1 MQSIVK
7 EDQRNRMTSKVAYDR
22 SEETPLLV
30 NKDNCEDI
38 KLRYPRWLTFSVLI
52 SIPFLHMLSYILS
65 LYVIGQYT
73 YVYFL
78 EEKFPGVPH
87 SLSGSLSSCN
97 INKSSIAY
105 FIESSI
111 QQTSAKWA
119 IYTNLAFIIPS
130 VLININLAT
139 YSDVHGRKLFF
150 IVPLAGTIIKNILCA
165 VGMYYKMNVRLMLI
179 FYMIEACTGSW
190 VASLSMSFCFVADTT
205 TPGKGR
211 SLIISLLDGGV
222 GLGAIGASFLSG
234 YLITWTNGY
243 HYPQF
248 MAVIIAI
255 IPFLCVLTMVQETLP
270 ISRRRS
276 NVSILQN
283 IQRVFDCYRSNFSPF
298 GKRWVFVV
306 LIITFAMSA
315 LTVLSRTSVD
325 SLYFVSAPFCWSSIT
340 IGLYTGIRIVL
351 WNIGG
356 VILII
361 ILQICTTDE
370 VISLVGCITT
380 TAALIIQGL
389 AKTNFMMYI
398 AALSSIGCIVTMPMI
413 RGIMSKMTPPEKQGS
428 IFAGV
433 AAVESFSSLF
443 GTVIIGIIYDSTV
456 TIYRGLTFLIWAGI
470 GGIGIILSLILIMEK
485 RNRPA
490 VNQTSRSNIVI
501 KVDSLVTGE

>member
-7 EDQRNRMTSKVAYDR
+7 DDQRNRMTSKIAYDR

-38 KLRYPRWLTFSVLI
+38 KLRYPRWLTFSILI

-222 GLGAIGASFLSG
+222 GLGAIGASLLSG

-243 HYPQF
+243 HYPQL

-315 LTVLSRTSVD
+315 LTVLSRASVD

-340 IGLYTGIRIVL
+340 IGLYTGIRTVL

-389 AKTNFMMYI
+389 AKTNLMMYI
-398 AALSSIGCIVTMPMI
+398 GM
-413 RGIMSKMTPPEKQGS
+413 
-428 IFAGV
+428 
-433 AAVESFSSLF
+433 
-443 GTVIIGIIYDSTV
+443 Y
-456 TIYRGLTFLIWAGI
+456 Y
-470 GGIGIILSLILIMEK
+470 
-485 RNRPA
+485 
-490 VNQTSRSNIVI
+490 
-501 KVDSLVTGE
+501 